1 MLLLNRFKVN
11 YISGN
16 NHNTFETRF
25 SSYLFAYVPAQIVH
39 ATSLGTSIAT
49 VCTEVASVHAH
60 GQLDTRLD
68 LD

>member
-16 NHNTFETRF
+16 KQNTFKTRF
-25 SSYLFAYVPAQIVH
+25 SSYLFAYAPAQIVH
-39 ATSLGTSIAT
+39 AAPLGTSIAN
-49 VCTEVASVHAH
+49 VCTKVASVHAY